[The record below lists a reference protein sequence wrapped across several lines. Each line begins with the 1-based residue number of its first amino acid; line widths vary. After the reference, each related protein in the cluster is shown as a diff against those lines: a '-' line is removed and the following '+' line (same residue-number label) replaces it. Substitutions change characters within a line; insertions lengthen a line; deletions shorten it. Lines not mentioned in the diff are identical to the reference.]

1 MPVGKARVRRQGV
14 ETAEAEGFVDT
25 DKMAAVMSKKKE
37 TQPTQGLA
45 RVQFDFS
52 KESLAKLDEIV
63 SGVNARTRAEVIR
76 RALTLYT
83 EVLEAQ
89 NRGAKIYFREADG
102 TMVQVMPL
110 F

>member
-1 MPVGKARVRRQGV
+1 
-14 ETAEAEGFVDT
+14 
-25 DKMAAVMSKKKE
+25 MAATMDKKKD
-37 TQPTQGLA
+37 TQPTQNVA

-52 KESLAKLDEIV
+52 RESLAKLDEIV
-63 SGVNARTRAEVIR
+63 SSVNARTRAEVIR

-89 NRGAKIYFREADG
+89 NRGAKMFFREADG
-102 TMVQVMPL
+102 TMVQILPL